1 MIARLLRSY
10 SQSNWPVTDD
20 APLLLDVTRL
30 IWRRWKGRLPTGID
44 RVCLA
49 YLRHFGPRAQA
60 VVQRDGFRR
69 ILDIKA
75 SQELFALLEEPGDSF
90 KAHLVA
96 GALRNLGRFNGKARG
111 RTYLNVGHTGLDT
124 TGFQTWV
131 RGAEVRPVYLVHDL
145 IPITHPEF
153 CRPGEQ
159 DKHRQRMRT
168 VLTTAAGVVGNSR
181 ATLDELTAFARTEA
195 LPSPPALAAW
205 LGIDP
210 LVQLPATEGADRSTF
225 VTIGTIEARKNH
237 LLLLNI
243 WSRLIDRLGAA
254 APRLLIIGQR
264 GWEADEVFDLLDR
277 SEKLR
282 GHVIELSRCSDEE
295 LARHLGSARALLFPS
310 RAEGYGLPLLEAL
323 GSGVPVIAS
332 DLPVFREVG
341 ADIPDYLDPLEARG
355 WEAAII
361 DYSKPH
367 SRARRAQLQ
376 RMKSLRLP
384 NWDSHF
390 APVERWLGDLGRATE
405 ADEHRLNQ
413 RLHG

>member
-1 MIARLLRSY
+1 
-10 SQSNWPVTDD
+10 
-20 APLLLDVTRL
+20 
-30 IWRRWKGRLPTGID
+30 
-44 RVCLA
+44 
-49 YLRHFGPRAQA
+49 
-60 VVQRDGFRR
+60 VQRKGFRR
-69 ILDIKA
+69 ILDMKA
-75 SQELFALLEEPGDSF
+75 SQELFALLEEPGDAF
-90 KAHLVA
+90 KVRLVA
-96 GALRNLGRFNGKARG
+96 GALRNLGRFNGKGRG

-153 CRPGEQ
+153 CRAGEQ

-168 VLTTAAGVVGNSR
+168 VLTTAAGVIGNSQ
-181 ATLDELTAFARTEA
+181 ATLDDLAAFAHAEG
-195 LPSPPALAAW
+195 LPTRPALAVW

-210 LVQLPATEGADRSTF
+210 LARSARADQTARPTF

-341 ADIPDYLDPLEARG
+341 ADIPDYLDPLEAPG

-376 RMKSLRLP
+376 RIRSFRTP
-384 NWDSHF
+384 DWDSHF
-390 APVERWLGDLGRATE
+390 AAVERWLADLNGAAE
-405 ADEHRLNQ
+405 PDEHRVDQ
-413 RLHG
+413 RLHR